1 MKTLP
6 RGFSTPI
13 LIGNGG
19 EAQAILCWQDD
30 PGRWVVL
37 KMGEPT
43 GRARLRREADQLS
56 RLAGGPVPA
65 VIGQDLV
72 GTNPWIGLTWIDGLP
87 LDELPPEL
95 SVSDR
100 RALVLQAALAVAR
113 LHGARVMHGDLATA
127 NLIARPHGEVAVV
140 DFGLSPS
147 PDGAVPPVEGTWEI
161 LPPERLEGGPPD
173 PRWDVFALGV
183 LGLRVL
189 GALPPGAESR
199 RSWSQAV
206 AAGDVAKWARG
217 RSWGL
222 SLALEPDPANRP
234 EDAAA
239 LVRLLEKDW
248 GDPPLTR
255 NVLQTAVDHR
265 MERLLSRGVADA
277 RARRDWNSAWRI
289 QRERIERSSEPE
301 ALFSELGEFQRLR
314 TTPRTGRLPWVVAAV
329 AALLVLGLVSW
340 AILHKL
346 HHSTDFGSTPAGHS
360 ANDSDFT
367 DSSSYSDVL
376 VFDPPPPG
384 SVLHVDG
391 VEHSAPRDG
400 FLKLPPG
407 THRVVLEDS
416 TGESLL
422 DTTWVVAH
430 RTTVRRRPK
439 VAKLD
444 SPAVSDSSIST
455 RKGPP

>member
-1 MKTLP
+1 MKALP

-19 EAQAILCWQDD
+19 EGQAILCWQDD

-37 KMGEPT
+37 KMGEPA
-43 GRARLRREADQLS
+43 GRARLRREVDQLS

-72 GTNPWIGLTWIDGLP
+72 GASPWIGLTWIDGLP
-87 LDELPPEL
+87 LDELPAEL

-127 NLIARPHGEVAVV
+127 NLIARPHGEVAIV

-161 LPPERLEGGPPD
+161 LPPERLEGGSPD

-199 RSWSQAV
+199 LSWSQAV
-206 AAGDVAKWARG
+206 ASGEVSKWARG

-248 GDPPLTR
+248 GDPPLAR
-255 NVLQTAVDHR
+255 SVLQLAVDHR
-265 MERLLSRGVADA
+265 MEHLLSRGVADA
-277 RARRDWNSAWRI
+277 RARRDWDSAWRI
-289 QRERIERSSEPE
+289 QRERIERSPEPE

-314 TTPRTGRLPWVVAAV
+314 TNPGSSRLPWVFAAI
-329 AALLVLGLVSW
+329 AALFAFGFVSW
-340 AILHKL
+340 AVFHKI
-346 HHSTDFGSTPAGHS
+346 HRSADFASTSAEHPVGENDFA
-360 ANDSDFT
+360 
-367 DSSSYSDVL
+367 DSSSSSDVL
-376 VFDPPPPG
+376 VFDPPPTG

-391 VEHSAPRDG
+391 VKHAAPRDG

-407 THRVVLEDS
+407 THHVELEDS
-416 TGESLL
+416 MGESLL
-422 DTTWVVAH
+422 DTTWVVPR
-430 RTTVRRRPK
+430 RTVVRRRAR
-439 VAKLD
+439 VARTD
-444 SPAVSDSSIST
+444 SPTISDSSKST

>member
-1 MKTLP
+1 
-6 RGFSTPI
+6 
-13 LIGNGG
+13 
-19 EAQAILCWQDD
+19 
-30 PGRWVVL
+30 
-37 KMGEPT
+37 
-43 GRARLRREADQLS
+43 
-56 RLAGGPVPA
+56 
-65 VIGQDLV
+65 
-72 GTNPWIGLTWIDGLP
+72 
-87 LDELPPEL
+87 
-95 SVSDR
+95 
-100 RALVLQAALAVAR
+100 LQAALAVAR
-113 LHGARVMHGDLATA
+113 LHGARVMHGDLAAA
-127 NLIARPHGEVAVV
+127 NLIARPHGEVAIV

-161 LPPERLEGGPPD
+161 LPPERLEGGSPD

-183 LGLRVL
+183 LGLRIL

-199 RSWSQAV
+199 QSWSQAV

-277 RARRDWNSAWRI
+277 RARRDWDSAWRI
-289 QRERIERSSEPE
+289 QRERIERSAEPE
-301 ALFSELGEFQRLR
+301 TLFSELGEFQRLR
-314 TTPRTGRLPWVVAAV
+314 TAPRTTHLPWVATTV
-329 AALLVLGLVSW
+329 AALLAIGVASW
-340 AILHKL
+340 AVFHKL
-346 HHSTDFGSTPAGHS
+346 HHSADFASTSSEHPT
-360 ANDSDFT
+360 NDNEFA

-391 VEHSAPRDG
+391 VKHSAPRDG

-407 THRVVLEDS
+407 THHVELEDS
-416 TGESLL
+416 MGESLL
-422 DTTWVVAH
+422 DTTWVV
-430 RTTVRRRPK
+430 RRRTNLRRRAK
-439 VAKLD
+439 VAKTD
-444 SPAVSDSSIST
+444 SPAVSDSSNST
-455 RKGPP
+455 GKGPP

>member
-1 MKTLP
+1 VKVLP

-13 LIGNGG
+13 LIGCGG
-19 EAQAILCWQDD
+19 EGQAILCWQDD

-37 KMGEPT
+37 KMGEST
-43 GRARLRREADQLS
+43 GRARLRREVEQLS

-87 LDELPPEL
+87 LDELPTEL

-127 NLIARPHGEVAVV
+127 NLIARPHGEVAIV

-147 PDGAVPPVEGTWEI
+147 PDGSVPPVEGTWEI
-161 LPPERLEGGPPD
+161 LPPERLGGGPPD

-199 RSWSQAV
+199 LSWTQAV
-206 AAGDVAKWARG
+206 ASGEVSKWARG

-234 EDAAA
+234 EDGAA

-255 NVLQTAVDHR
+255 GVLQTAVDHR
-265 MERLLSRGVADA
+265 MERLLSRGVVDA

-301 ALFSELGEFQRLR
+301 SLFSELGEFQRLR
-314 TTPRTGRLPWVVAAV
+314 TVPGRKRLP
-329 AALLVLGLVSW
+329 LVLGGLVAAMVFCLAIW
-340 AILHKL
+340 AVRHKF
-346 HHSTDFGSTPAGHS
+346 HHSTDFITSSSQPAS
-360 ANDSDFT
+360 ENEFT

-376 VFDPPPPG
+376 VFDPPPSG

-391 VEHSAPRDG
+391 AKHAPPRDG
-400 FLKLPPG
+400 FLKLSPG
-407 THRVVLEDS
+407 THHVELVDS
-416 TGESLL
+416 LGESLL
-422 DTTWVVAH
+422 DTTWVVPR
-430 RTTVRRRPK
+430 RTVVRRRPK
-439 VAKLD
+439 TAKKDTAAADTIL
-444 SPAVSDSSIST
+444 ST

>member
-1 MKTLP
+1 MKALP
-6 RGFSTPI
+6 RGFTTPI
-13 LIGNGG
+13 LIGSGG
-19 EAQAILCWQDD
+19 EGQAILCWQDD

-37 KMGEPT
+37 KLGEPT
-43 GRARLRREADQLS
+43 GRARLRREVEQLS

-72 GTNPWIGLTWIDGLP
+72 GADPWIGLTWIDGLP

-113 LHGARVMHGDLATA
+113 LHGARVVHGDLATA
-127 NLIARPHGEVAVV
+127 NLIARPHGEVAIV

-206 AAGDVAKWARG
+206 ADGEVSKWARG

-255 NVLQTAVDHR
+255 GVLQTAVDHR
-265 MERLLSRGVADA
+265 MERLLSRGVVDA

-289 QRERIERSSEPE
+289 QRERIERSSDPQS
-301 ALFSELGEFQRLR
+301 LFSELGEFQRLR
-314 TTPRTGRLPWVVAAV
+314 TMPRRKVLPWLVGAV
-329 AALLVLGLVSW
+329 LALLAFGIGFWGLR
-340 AILHKL
+340 HKL
-346 HHSTDFGSTPAGHS
+346 HHSTEFIQTSTRHS
-360 ANDSDFT
+360 TSDSEFT
-367 DSSSYSDVL
+367 DSSSSADVL

-384 SVLHVDG
+384 SVLEVDG
-391 VEHSAPRDG
+391 AKHSPPRDG

-407 THRVVLEDS
+407 THRVELEDS
-416 TGESLL
+416 IGESLL
-422 DTTWVVAH
+422 DTTWVVPR
-430 RTTVRRRPK
+430 RTMVRRRPK
-439 VAKLD
+439 IAKSD
-444 SPAVSDSSIST
+444 SAAASDSSIST